1 MKKCLLL
8 VMSLLMLVA
17 CSSKEERLFQQAQL
31 ATDKGDFTKAIRL
44 YTTLLKQ
51 DPDNIAAH
59 TNRGILFE
67 RLPVKNDQERRKNQA
82 LAEQDYV
89 AAVKGAPNVAE
100 VYNNLGALLLDTGRY
115 SDAVY
120 YLQRATNIRPQYFLA
135 WMNLGIAYYQQG
147 KVTEA
152 LSSFA
157 RAYNIRQDYP
167 NLYLNRGLAYF
178 SMGDYES
185 ALNDYTTL
193 LRLKGPD
200 ARALLER
207 GRAFMKLKYYANA
220 MDDFEMAAQLQPSYA
235 LAYYYMGEL
244 LFLQGETNEALG
256 MISKTKELASRYVPA
271 YELMGDMLALEDPP
285 SAVANYL
292 VARKLD
298 PANAAKYNYKMRM
311 MSTEAGRKNVV
322 ARRFLAK

>member
-8 VMSLLMLVA
+8 AISLFMLAA

-31 ATDKGDFTKAIRL
+31 ATDKGDLPKAVRL

-67 RLPVKNDQERRKNQA
+67 RLPAKTSKERRKNQEF
-82 LAEQDYV
+82 AEQDYL
-89 AAVKGAPNVAE
+89 AAVKGSPNVPEA
-100 VYNNLGALLLDTGRY
+100 YNNLGALLLDMGRY
-115 SDAVY
+115 SEAVY
-120 YLQRATNIRPQYFLA
+120 YLQRATNIRPNYFLA
-135 WMNLGIAYYQQG
+135 WMNLGVAYYQQG
-147 KVTEA
+147 KVAEA
-152 LSSFA
+152 LGSFA

-167 NLYLNRGLAYF
+167 NLFLNRGLAYF
-178 SMGDYES
+178 SMGNYEA
-185 ALNDYTTL
+185 ALDDYTEL

-220 MDDFEMAAQLQPSYA
+220 MEDFQQAVVLQPSYA
-235 LAYYYMGEL
+235 LAYYYMAEL
-244 LFLQGETNEALG
+244 LFLQGETDQALG
-256 MISKTKELASRYVPA
+256 MLSRTKELASRYVPA

-311 MSTEAGRKNVV
+311 MSTEAGRKSVV
-322 ARRFLAK
+322 SRRFLTK